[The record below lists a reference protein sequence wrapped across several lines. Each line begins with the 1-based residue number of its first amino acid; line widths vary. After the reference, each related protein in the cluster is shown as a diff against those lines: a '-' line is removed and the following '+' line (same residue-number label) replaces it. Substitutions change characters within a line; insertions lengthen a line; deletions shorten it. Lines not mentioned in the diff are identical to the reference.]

1 MLIRERSFYH
11 HPVCLLP
18 VFLLLVVS
26 CRAPETVTY
35 VHPADEQDVLENF
48 FDTSSIFGQSLTG
61 FVLYDPE
68 RDSTLYDRD
77 GQRFFTPA
85 SNTKIFTLYASLK
98 ALPDTLPSL
107 RYTIKNDTLFFRGTG
122 DPAFLNPSFDDQV
135 VFEFLRN
142 SDYPLAYYD
151 GHYEDEHFG
160 SGWSWDWYPAA
171 YAPEKAPFPI
181 FGNMVR
187 LQRQQVMLVKLNEEE
202 PVKPKI
208 FERYL
213 ERLGWNSNQLE
224 LVKREMRENRF
235 YYAPK
240 ADTARQEHRMPFVYS
255 SDLFVDLLSDTL
267 GREITYVDGNP
278 SLDFEH
284 TLYGTPASKAYDL
297 LMLDSDNLIG
307 EQLLLMISDEKFG
320 VMQSNRAIQHARNN
334 YLSDLPDRPQ
344 WADGSG
350 LTRYNLVTPRSLVA
364 LLDILYNEYG
374 GDNIL
379 PMFPAGGETGTLR
392 GHHHPPH
399 GGPPFVY
406 GKTGTL
412 RNNTALSG
420 YIFTDTGRRLIFS
433 IINNNYTVSN
443 NALRSEMEKLLN
455 LVRESY

>member
-1 MLIRERSFYH
+1 MLIRERSFFH
-11 HPVCLLP
+11 EPVYILP
-18 VFLLLVVS
+18 LLVLIMFS
-26 CRAPETVTY
+26 CRAPETVADRE
-35 VHPADEQDVLENF
+35 PAEEPSPLEKF
-48 FDTSSIFGQSLTG
+48 FEASSIFDQSLTG

-77 GQRFFTPA
+77 GKRYFTPA
-85 SNTKIFTLYASLK
+85 SNTKIFTLYTALK

-107 RYTIKNDTLFFRGTG
+107 RYTIQNDTLFFRGTG
-122 DPAFLNPSFDDQV
+122 DPAFLNPAFDEQV
-135 VFEFLRN
+135 AFDFLKN

-181 FGNMVR
+181 FGNMIR
-187 LQRQQVMLVKLNEEE
+187 LQRQQIMLVKLDDEK

-208 FERYL
+208 FEQYL
-213 ERLGWNSNQLE
+213 DRLEWNSNQLE

-240 ADTARQEHRMPFVYS
+240 ADTAHQESRMPFVYS

-267 GREITYVDGNP
+267 GREITYVDNKP
-278 SLDFEH
+278 NLDFEL
-284 TLYGTPASKAYDL
+284 TLYGTPANKAYEL

-320 VMQSNRAIQHARNN
+320 AMESNRAIQYARNN
-334 YLSDLPDRPQ
+334 YLSDLPDRPE

-350 LTRYNLVTPRSLVA
+350 LTRYNLATPRSLVA
-364 LLDILYNEYG
+364 ILDHLYNEYG
-374 GDNIL
+374 SEKIL

-392 GHHHPPH
+392 GRHHPPD
-399 GGPPFVY
+399 GRPPFVY

-433 IINNNYTVSN
+433 IINNNYTASN
-443 NALRSEMEKLLN
+443 NALRSEMERLLD